1 MLRQTVPG
9 ASNSDDDSTT
19 PIELLNRYDI
29 SYKISNAC
37 VVKGA
42 FKMMERLNIKREKI
56 ADIQDVIHEGDINKD
71 GVVDFEEWRTKM
83 KK

>member
-1 MLRQTVPG
+1 MRDVH
-9 ASNSDDDSTT
+9 
-19 PIELLNRYDI
+19 II
-29 SYKISNAC
+29 SSVNCFCI
-37 VVKGA
+37 VKGA

-71 GVVDFEEWRTKM
+71 GVLDFEEWRTKM